1 MSPPALLL
9 QQILR
14 AHRIFLLH
22 HAPTLAGL
30 YTRLTRV
37 KFCRFLKRF
46 WDDYVWNWNVLLNG
60 NPAVDIFNGLK
71 LGAGGELG
79 IGVGEEEWGSGE
91 REVME
96 GFIGRTDGLVDLI
109 VSRFGD
115 APQGEPVA
123 HRHSVSTSGTSDFN
137 KICRSEWQGTCQNP
151 RNSDGVIFSGI
162 GAITRSS
169 VRDVSSW
176 VETLYK
182 HGQDAYGVRDNPSA
196 AHRRKRR
203 RQSYSSIIPGM
214 KSKKPLNQQ
223 SSEPSSIRITGQRSS
238 SPVGIPP
245 PIVEPSRASS
255 AVANKASSQHE
266 RTGRGNG
273 NNPPI
278 PTTAEASPS
287 GTETLM
293 KYLTL
298 GVYGSKWATFPKTP
312 VVHQRI
318 SNLRDEDG
326 SVVDSGHSNK
336 NSTFPHEQQTS
347 HGFFMIGLQGELE
360 QDSSVKDDEQDTE
373 TGTDRDSV
381 VGHQS
386 WTSRTMLRTLQ
397 VERTLGKVSESSG
410 GLATNGRL
418 ACIILQIKD

>member
-1 MSPPALLL
+1 M
-9 QQILR
+9 
-14 AHRIFLLH
+14 
-22 HAPTLAGL
+22 
-30 YTRLTRV
+30 
-37 KFCRFLKRF
+37 
-46 WDDYVWNWNVLLNG
+46 LLNG
-60 NPAVDIFNGLK
+60 NPAVDVFNGLK

-123 HRHSVSTSGTSDFN
+123 QRHSASTSGTSDLN
-137 KICRSEWQGTCQNP
+137 KICRSEWQGTCQHP
-151 RNSDGVIFSGI
+151 RPSDGVIFSGI
-162 GAITRSS
+162 GAITRAS

-176 VETLYK
+176 METLYK
-182 HGQDAYGVRDNPSA
+182 YGQDAYGVRDNPSA

-203 RQSYSSIIPGM
+203 RRSYSSIILGM

-223 SSEPSSIRITGQRSS
+223 SSEPSSSHITGQPSS

-255 AVANKASSQHE
+255 VAANKASSQRE
-266 RTGRGNG
+266 STGQGKG

-278 PTTAEASPS
+278 RITAEASPS

-326 SVVDSGHSNK
+326 GVVVDSGYGSN
-336 NSTFPHEQQTS
+336 NSTFPYEQQTS

-381 VGHQS
+381 IGNQS

-418 ACIILQIKD
+418 ACMILQIKD